1 MAMKKQQAQSPV
13 EAERTRNRR
22 VFVPPVDIFE
32 AKDATVL
39 IADMPGVCEKSVNIT
54 LEKNVLTITGTVE
67 PEQYEG
73 YNCIY
78 SEYNVGD
85 YQRAFSISDDV
96 DKDKIKATVK
106 NGVLRLT
113 LSKAEPAKV
122 KKIPV
127 RAE

>member
-1 MAMKKQQAQSPV
+1 MAMEKQQAQSPV
-13 EAERTRNRR
+13 ETERTRNRR
-22 VFVPPVDIFE
+22 IFVPPVDIFE
-32 AKDATVL
+32 AKDATAL

-67 PEQYEG
+67 PEQHEG
-73 YNCIY
+73 YSCVY
-78 SEYNVGD
+78 SEYDVGD

-113 LSKAEPAKV
+113 LPKAEPAKA